1 MNESLE
7 IIGEGNKMIVLRTHD
22 KYDIDD
28 DYNNEKKNENY
39 VNNLRL
45 LNNEFNFL
53 NNGNVKID
61 NMVISYSYFY
71 ILKHIHLYSYIFIK
85 RSVLKIVKKNEMK
98 VLNITLQNNWIKKIR
113 YNKFRIFDKSYL
125 ADNNFVIFNNE
136 FVELIRNTIDFYYFN
151 KNKKKKKLYTHKIK
165 TYIQH
170 ADKLITN
177 IIEYTDKVINYLNDN
192 SDKIIEQITFNLQT
206 FLRYIT
212 KKKNIRG
219 IKKYILKY
227 IKSINYNDIQ
237 KYVIIYFYDY
247 LKILKQNKHNKYN
260 KMYRNHEKYM
270 FNDIYSNDNNNNN
283 NNNNKINNDDDD
295 IIYDNNSQ
303 QQQQTNVGYVEEN
316 LFSVPY
322 FLLQKNYDTRNKQL
336 QKKSFDSN
344 VNINNTTNIQY
355 SDNLSNPASLYNDKN
370 SIANQSYIDNT
381 SAQNV
386 HNDMINNNMSYNN
399 IKDNFK
405 YISVEIKLKCGLTD
419 YQNMY
424 DRYNIQQLIKIKNKN
439 TEHLSL
445 YVPSNFFNLDF
456 WDIFCNLNYIFLF
469 NSNNINMYINNK
481 KYMNTSLCSFK
492 YFNNFFFNYSLYFP
506 TNDSINFYFNYLNQ
520 YKKGISRNK
529 IKKNHDNN
537 CYDENFHDYFINEY
551 KTRMNTYINDNF
563 ECASQFN
570 NSYNNMYENLNYLT
584 FMNSS
589 GEMEEKDRKK
599 KKKNK
604 NKNNDINNN
613 MIDTKN
619 NNNINVCNGSNSSN
633 NNSSSSNSSSNNSN
647 SSSSSNTYN
656 FYYNNNC
663 SDNAFLRA
671 SQMNTLVNKNNIV
684 LHNNLQKNSV
694 WKYKR
699 NHYNIIN
706 YCQRTCIIPEN
717 INYAY
722 KNYIFSNYFYLKY
735 IICGTNYDIKEM
747 LLCIKNG
754 EYRYCFNKLIYILD
768 IYKNM
773 YYVHMKTFCKSAIQ
787 KLRKQYD
794 ELMNEYYIPEKLRF
808 NSRKD
813 NIYWNIELCNIKYYY
828 EKGKKCNNNNP
839 VDINGSFS
847 RHQDGVRKKTSICKN
862 NKEFNLFFT
871 EMHFKYNNKFQRIIS
886 EYLNDYINVNGL
898 KGQFMKFKKYY
909 NILYYDFYKKL
920 KNKFEKKYY
929 ALLKGEL
936 KIRKDFFKKLQE
948 NFKEKVLHK
957 LNKELFYLYD
967 EKLKNNYYFN
977 YIITNKLHMSVRTY
991 FCNCQYYISNVLEK
1005 VIIRYREKG
1014 YEEQVNYHLFCFLDI
1029 MNYIYMK
1036 NKNKWTNRL
1045 KLLNN
1050 SFNNNK
1056 EQSKNMIELIQNIMY
1071 HNLNLTKKNPFEINQ
1086 NYNENLVILSC
1097 IIRKEKYLFYKL
1109 LYFQCFSSGQV
1120 QMISVMLYFI
1130 KMFEQLFN
1138 FRKEPNDD
1146 IENDYDTKKSRYEEL
1161 NEGYDKIFANFK
1173 YYNKSLENIF
1183 NITENIYIKNHKNLL
1198 HFINTQKIKRLSEYV
1213 FNSTKKSSPY
1223 VKIKNEKNKKKN
1235 IKYDAFTYLQNC
1247 HFILGNELLLDAVQI
1262 CNKATNNK
1270 YNYLKTEMKVNTR
1283 NVYYRIYETNHPS
1296 LKKKRFTYPHQS
1308 YIKSKYNTRQKF
1320 IEDILSKE
1328 TLITTDHFHYL
1339 SSSHF
1344 LNHLNSK
1351 NISLLKEKPKQVN
1364 IKKAMLVYKNMIYF
1378 VCRFLI
1384 SKTFCDNSTIFNI
1397 YINHDNTK
1405 EDMNTLQYL
1414 KNNRFKVLT
1423 INKNINSSKND
1434 LNVLLQHEQNHN
1446 LFFNSTNIQ
1455 NKNIEQD
1462 EFCYYNDNNSSNS
1475 SSNYI
1480 NSYNQHDSVNHNN
1493 YNNNNDDDDATIKKM
1508 NKKIYISRAKGGSS
1522 KQHYP
1527 LIRKIDLKR
1536 KKLHYTNQMN
1546 RHFKKLIT
1554 STYITQQDKKIF
1566 YRISLI
1572 DLSIKSL
1579 KKMDYW
1585 KNQMDNIISIYNKFC
1600 TN

>member
-1 MNESLE
+1 MNDALE
-7 IIGEGNKMIVLRTHD
+7 IIGEGNKMIVLRTND

-28 DYNNEKKNENY
+28 NNKKNDNY
-39 VNNLRL
+39 LNNLRL
-45 LNNEFNFL
+45 LNNEFSFL

-85 RSVLKIVKKNEMK
+85 RSVLKIVKKNDMK
-98 VLNITLQNNWIKKIR
+98 VLNITLQNNWIKKIS
-113 YNKFRIFDKSYL
+113 YKKFKIFNKSYL

-136 FVELIRNTIDFYYFN
+136 FVDLIRNTIDFYYFN
-151 KNKKKKKLYTHKIK
+151 KNKKKLCTHKIK

-170 ADKLITN
+170 ADKLITH
-177 IIEYTDKVINYLNDN
+177 IIDYTDKVINYLNDN
-192 SDKIIEQITFNLQT
+192 SDKIIEQITFNIKT

-212 KKKNIRG
+212 KKKNIRS

-227 IKSINYNDIQ
+227 LKSFNYKDIE

-247 LKILKQNKHNKYN
+247 LKILKQNKNKNYN

-270 FNDIYSNDNNNNN
+270 FSDIYNNNNN
-283 NNNNKINNDDDD
+283 NNNNKNNDDD
-295 IIYDNNSQ
+295 ILYDNIYQ
-303 QQQQTNVGYVEEN
+303 QQQINVGYVEEN

-322 FLLQKNYDTRNKQL
+322 FLLPKYKHTENIQPQT
-336 QKKSFDSN
+336 KSLDSN
-344 VNINNTTNIQY
+344 INFDTTRNIQY
-355 SDNLSNPASLYNDKN
+355 SDNLSNPASFYNDNN
-370 SIANQSYIDNT
+370 SISNQSYIDYT

-386 HNDMINNNMSYNN
+386 HNDMINNNMCYNN
-399 IKDNFK
+399 IKSNFK

-481 KYMNTSLCSFK
+481 KHINTSLCSFK

-520 YKKGISRNK
+520 YKKGTSRNK
-529 IKKNHDNN
+529 KKQHDKN
-537 CYDENFHDYFINEY
+537 CYDENFHNYFINEY
-551 KTRMNTYINDNF
+551 KTRMNTYINDYF
-563 ECASQFN
+563 EGGSQFN
-570 NSYNNMYENLNYLT
+570 NSTNNMNENFNYLT
-584 FMNSS
+584 FMNRS
-589 GEMEEKDRKK
+589 GEMEEKKRKK
-599 KKKNK
+599 KKNYKNK
-604 NKNNDINNN
+604 DINNN
-613 MIDTKN
+613 N
-619 NNNINVCNGSNSSN
+619 NNNNKIDTEMDNINSNSSN
-633 NNSSSSNSSSNNSN
+633 SNSSNSSSR
-647 SSSSSNTYN
+647 SSSNNNNDDDNYYYN
-656 FYYNNNC
+656 VYYNNNC
-663 SDNAFLRA
+663 SDNSFLRA
-671 SQMNTLVNKNNIV
+671 SQMNNLVNKNNIV
-684 LHNNLQKNSV
+684 LHNNLQKHSA

-706 YCQRTCIIPEN
+706 YCQRTCIIPES

-735 IICGTNYDIKEM
+735 IICGTNYDIKQM

-754 EYRYCFNKLIYILD
+754 EYRYCFNKLLYILD

-773 YYVHMKTFCKSAIQ
+773 YYVHMKTFCKNAIQ

-813 NIYWNIELCNIKYYY
+813 NIYWNNELFNIKYYY
-828 EKGKKCNNNNP
+828 DKGKYGSNNHIAM
-839 VDINGSFS
+839 DTSFS
-847 RHQDGVRKKTSICKN
+847 RHEYSMRKRCIFKN
-862 NKEFNLFFT
+862 NKLFNLIFT
-871 EMHFKYNNKFQRIIS
+871 EMMDFKYNNKFQRIIS
-886 EYLNDYINVNGL
+886 EYLNEYINVNGL
-898 KGQFMKFKKYY
+898 KGQFIKFKKYY
-909 NILYYDFYKKL
+909 NTLYYDVYKKL
-920 KNKFEKKYY
+920 KNQFEKKYY
-929 ALLKGEL
+929 TLLRGEF

-948 NFKEKVLHK
+948 NFKQKVLYK

-967 EKLKNNYYFN
+967 QKLKSNYYFN
-977 YIITNKLHMSVRTY
+977 YMMTNKLNMSVRTY
-991 FCNCQYYISNVLEK
+991 FCNCQYFISDILKK
-1005 VIIRYREKG
+1005 VIITYREKG
-1014 YEEQVNYHLFCFLDI
+1014 YEEQVNYHLFCLIDI

-1036 NKNKWTNRL
+1036 NKNKWTNRFM
-1045 KLLNN
+1045 LLNN
-1050 SFNNNK
+1050 SFNNK

-1071 HNLNLTKKNPFEINQ
+1071 HNSKLTKKNPFEINQ

-1120 QMISVMLYFI
+1120 QLISVMLYFI
-1130 KMFEQLFN
+1130 KLFEYLFN
-1138 FRKEPNDD
+1138 FRKEENDD
-1146 IENDYDTKKSRYEEL
+1146 LIKYDHDINRLKYEEI
-1161 NEGYDKIFANFK
+1161 NEGDDNIFANFK

-1213 FNSTKKSSPY
+1213 FTSTGKSSTY
-1223 VKIKNEKNKKKN
+1223 EKKIIKNNRNKKKN
-1235 IKYDAFTYLQNC
+1235 IKYDAFIYLQNC
-1247 HFILGNELLLDAVQI
+1247 HFILGNELLMDAIQI
-1262 CNKATNNK
+1262 CNKATNNN

-1283 NVYYRIYETNHPS
+1283 NVYYSIYEKNHPS
-1296 LKKKRFTYPHQS
+1296 LKKKRFTTYTNQS
-1308 YIKSKYNTRQKF
+1308 YIKSKYRTRQKF

-1344 LNHLNSK
+1344 MNHLNSK
-1351 NISLLKEKPKQVN
+1351 NICLLKEKTKPVN
-1364 IKKAMLVYKNMIYF
+1364 IHKAMLVYKNMIYF

-1397 YINHDNTK
+1397 YVNHDNTMQ
-1405 EDMNTLQYL
+1405 DINTLQYL
-1414 KNNRFKVLT
+1414 KNNRFKLLT
-1423 INKNINSSKND
+1423 INKNINSSKNHA
-1434 LNVLLQHEQNHN
+1434 NLLIQHEYYN
-1446 LFFNSTNIQ
+1446 NSTNSQ
-1455 NKNIEQD
+1455 DENIEEYDQFNHS
-1462 EFCYYNDNNSSNS
+1462 ENNTIHSSN
-1475 SSNYI
+1475 NI
-1480 NSYNQHDSVNHNN
+1480 DSYNNM
-1493 YNNNNDDDDATIKKM
+1493 NNDTIKRRNKM
-1508 NKKIYISRAKGGSS
+1508 NKKIYISRSKGSS
-1522 KQHYP
+1522 KQYP

-1536 KKLHYTNQMN
+1536 KKLQYTNQMN
-1546 RHFKKLIT
+1546 KDFKNLIT
-1554 STYITQQDKKIF
+1554 STYITQQNKQIF

>member
-1 MNESLE
+1 MNETLE
-7 IIGEGNKMIVLRTHD
+7 IIGEGNKLIVLRTND

-28 DYNNEKKNENY
+28 NNNEKRNDNY

-61 NMVISYSYFY
+61 NVVISYSYFY

-98 VLNITLQNNWIKKIR
+98 VLNITLQNNWIKKIC
-113 YNKFRIFDKSYL
+113 YKKFKIFDKSYL
-125 ADNNFVIFNNE
+125 ADNNFVVFNNE
-136 FVELIRNTIDFYYFN
+136 FVDLIKNTIDFYYFN
-151 KNKKKKKLYTHKIK
+151 KNKKKLYTHKIK

-170 ADKLITN
+170 ANKLITS

-192 SDKIIEQITFNLQT
+192 SDKIIEKITFNIQT

-219 IKKYILKY
+219 MKKYILKY
-227 IKSINYNDIQ
+227 INSINYNDIE

-247 LKILKQNKHNKYN
+247 LKILKQNKHKKYN

-270 FNDIYSNDNNNNN
+270 FNDIYNNNNN
-283 NNNNKINNDDDD
+283 NDDDD
-295 IIYDNNSQ
+295 DDMIYDNKYQ
-303 QQQQTNVGYVEEN
+303 QEQINVGYVEEN

-322 FLLQKNYDTRNKQL
+322 FLLQKNKDTGNKQL
-336 QKKSFDSN
+336 QIKSLDSN
-344 VNINNTTNIQY
+344 INVNNTRNIIPY
-355 SDNLSNPASLYNDKN
+355 SDNLSNPASLCNDNN
-370 SIANQSYIDNT
+370 SMAYQSYMDNT
-381 SAQNV
+381 SAQTV
-386 HNDMINNNMSYNN
+386 HNDMINNNIYYNNN
-399 IKDNFK
+399 IKGNFK
-405 YISVEIKLKCGLTD
+405 YVSVEIKLKCGLAD

-481 KYMNTSLCSFK
+481 KYINTSLCSFK

-520 YKKGISRNK
+520 YKKGTSRNK
-529 IKKNHDNN
+529 RKRHDKN
-537 CYDENFHDYFINEY
+537 CYDENFPNYFINEY
-551 KTRMNTYINDNF
+551 KTRMNTYINDKL

-570 NSYNNMYENLNYLT
+570 NSYNNMYENFNYLT

-589 GEMEEKDRKK
+589 GEMEEKKKKK

-604 NKNNDINNN
+604 IKDIKSDMIDPKINNN
-613 MIDTKN
+613 N
-619 NNNINVCNGSNSSN
+619 NNNKNKNGGNSSNSNSSYSSYSNSSN
-633 NNSSSSNSSSNNSN
+633 GSNRDHCSSCCNNNNYYFNIS
-647 SSSSSNTYN
+647 
-656 FYYNNNC
+656 YNNNC

-671 SQMNTLVNKNNIV
+671 SQMNSLVNKNNIV
-684 LHNNLQKNSV
+684 LHNNLQKNGV

-773 YYVHMKTFCKSAIQ
+773 YYVHMKMFCKSAIQ

-813 NIYWNIELCNIKYYY
+813 NIYWNNELYNIKYYY
-828 EKGKKCNNNNP
+828 EKGKNRTDNN
-839 VDINGSFS
+839 VDMDVCFS
-847 RHQDGVRKKTSICKN
+847 THQDGMRKTCISKN
-862 NKEFNLFFT
+862 NKEFHLFFT
-871 EMHFKYNNKFQRIIS
+871 EIDFKYNNKFQRIIS
-886 EYLNDYINVNGL
+886 EYLNEYINVNGL

-909 NILYYDFYKKL
+909 NILYYDVYKKL
-920 KNKFEKKYY
+920 KNQFEKKYY
-929 ALLKGEL
+929 ALLRGEL
-936 KIRKDFFKKLQE
+936 KIRKDFFTRLQE
-948 NFKEKVLHK
+948 NFKQKVLYK

-967 EKLKNNYYFN
+967 KKLKNNFYFN
-977 YIITNKLHMSVRTY
+977 YILTNKLHMSIRTY
-991 FCNCQYYISNVLEK
+991 FCNCQYYISHVLK
-1005 VIIRYREKG
+1005 KILIRYREKG
-1014 YEEQVNYHLFCFLDI
+1014 YEEQVNYHLFCLLDI
-1029 MNYIYMK
+1029 MNHIYIK
-1036 NKNKWTNRL
+1036 NKNKWRNRL

-1050 SFNNNK
+1050 SFNNK

-1071 HNLNLTKKNPFEINQ
+1071 HNLKLTKKNPFEINE

-1120 QMISVMLYFI
+1120 QLISVMLYFI
-1130 KMFEQLFN
+1130 KMFEHIFN
-1138 FRKEPNDD
+1138 FRKEQNNDLK
-1146 IENDYDTKKSRYEEL
+1146 YDHHKNRLKYEEL
-1161 NEGYDKIFANFK
+1161 NEEGYHNIFENFK

-1183 NITENIYIKNHKNLL
+1183 NITENVYIKNHKNLL

-1213 FNSTKKSSPY
+1213 FNSTAKSSSY
-1223 VKIKNEKNKKKN
+1223 LKIKNQKNKKIN
-1235 IKYDAFTYLQNC
+1235 IKYDAFIYLQNC
-1247 HFILGNELLLDAVQI
+1247 HFILGNELLMDAIQI

-1283 NVYYRIYETNHPS
+1283 NVYYRIYEKNHPC
-1296 LKKKRFTYPHQS
+1296 LKKKRFKYTHHQS

-1320 IEDILSKE
+1320 IENLLSKE

-1344 LNHLNSK
+1344 INHLNSK
-1351 NISLLKEKPKQVN
+1351 NVLLLKEKTKPVN

-1397 YINHDNTK
+1397 YINHHKKNQDI
-1405 EDMNTLQYL
+1405 NTLQYL
-1414 KNNRFKVLT
+1414 KHNRFKLLN
-1423 INKNINSSKND
+1423 INKSINSSTNYT
-1434 LNVLLQHEQNHN
+1434 NVLLPNEQNN
-1446 LFFNSTNIQ
+1446 DPLYNSTNIQ
-1455 NKNIEQD
+1455 DENFEQV
-1462 EFCYYNDNNSSNS
+1462 EFHHNHNNGSNSSNI
-1475 SSNYI
+1475 SSNI
-1480 NSYNQHDSVNHNN
+1480 NSYNEYNSVNHNN
-1493 YNNNNDDDDATIKKM
+1493 KYINMNNGTIKTMKKM
-1508 NKKIYISRAKGGSS
+1508 NKKIYISRTKGLS
-1522 KQHYP
+1522 KHYP
-1527 LIRKIDLKR
+1527 LIKKINLKR

-1546 RHFKKLIT
+1546 KHFKKLIIN
-1554 STYITQQDKKIF
+1554 TYIITQQHKQIF